1 MRMRCFSNLAVPA
14 LIFFAI
20 AAVLAQKEQ
29 RYSSL
34 RVDDKGQLHIFT
46 DSGREIGPAR
56 IKSQVSFGKPAISPD
71 HLMVGW
77 TWSTTMPMRSGFRM
91 VRLPVTSC
99 YFATDEFCNS
109 STRTNCFGIGNSW
122 RVANGWHTPTGL
134 CMGIRPN
141 ACCVMFNPDASL
153 SGGFST
159 RKLNFPRGLAE
170 SAATGAERTVHYTLS
185 KCLKPP
191 VPRSMNEKS
200 MKL

>member
-1 MRMRCFSNLAVPA
+1 MRLRLFSALALPV
-14 LIFFAI
+14 LSLVAI
-20 AAVLAQKEQ
+20 SAVGAQKEQ

-34 RVDDKGQLHIFT
+34 QVDAKGQLHIFT
-46 DSGREIGPAR
+46 DSGREIVPAR

-77 TWSTTMPMRSGFRM
+77 M
-91 VRLPVTSC
+91 VEYDDSDAIGVPYDSIAGDLVL
-99 YFATDEFCNS
+99 FCNGQVVQ
-109 STRTNCFGIGNSW
+109 RFHAEQLLWDWKFVEGG
-122 RVANGWHTPTGL
+122 NGWHTPRGL

-170 SAATGAERTVHYTLS
+170 SDATAPESTVHYTLS